1 MNPALILKEERE
13 KSLLRKHPW
22 IFEGAIEEEVGMP
35 RIGATV
41 DIMSS
46 KGEWLA
52 KAAYSPHSQIRAR
65 VWSFNKDAIIDNS
78 FFKNKIQR
86 AFDLRKPWLLKSRTN
101 AFRLVAGESDGLPGI
116 TIDVYN
122 NVVVMQVLSA
132 GGEKHKP
139 KIVYAL
145 KALFPQ
151 ACIHERSD
159 VEVRKKEGLELLVQT
174 HTGILPDTVII
185 TENNVK
191 IEVDLLSGHKTGFY
205 LDQRLNREIAGSYCA
220 GKKVLNCFSYSGTFG
235 VYAALNGAKHVTNI
249 DVSQAALDTGKRN
262 LSLNISTE
270 HADNPDSRAKDDVNS
285 HAAINANDGTKVN
298 IAGENNS
305 GIPSR
310 VIDVKADVF
319 EQLRTYHQN
328 GDKFDV
334 IIMDPPK
341 FIENKRHLVRASR
354 GYKDINRLACELL
367 EEGGVLITFSC
378 SGLMPADLFGKI
390 VADAALDANTSL
402 SIVQRL
408 HQDYDHMVAS
418 YFPEGYYL
426 KGLVC
431 VKNTSI

>member
-1 MNPALILKEERE
+1 MNPSLVLKEDRE

-22 IFEGAIEEEVGMP
+22 IFEGAIEEEVGTL

-41 DIMSS
+41 DIISS
-46 KGEWLA
+46 KGIWLA

-65 VWSFNKDAIIDNS
+65 VWSFDKDAIIDNT
-78 FFKNKIQR
+78 FFKNKLIR
-86 AFDLRKPWLLKSRTN
+86 AYELRKPWLAKTQTN

-122 NVVVMQVLSA
+122 NVIVMQVLSA
-132 GGEKHKP
+132 GGEKHKS
-139 KIVYAL
+139 KIVYAV
-145 KALFPQ
+145 KALFPN

-159 VEVRKKEGLELLVQT
+159 VEVRKKEGLELLVHT
-174 HTGILPDTVII
+174 HTGILPNTVII
-185 TENNVK
+185 TENSVK
-191 IEVDLLSGHKTGFY
+191 IEVDLVNGHKTGFY
-205 LDQRLNREIAGSYCA
+205 LDQRLNRKIAGAYCA
-220 GKKVLNCFSYSGTFG
+220 DKKVLNCFSYSGTFG

-249 DVSQAALDTGKRN
+249 DVSQSALDTGKRN
-262 LSLNISTE
+262 LALNI
-270 HADNPDSRAKDDVNS
+270 DSNIGCQQNNENSIQRDAKNGFES
-285 HAAINANDGTKVN
+285 
-298 IAGENNS
+298 S
-305 GIPSR
+305 QQ
-310 VIDVKADVF
+310 VIDIKADVF

-341 FIENKRHLVRASR
+341 FIDNKRHLTKAAR

-378 SGLMPADLFGKI
+378 SGLMPSDLFNKI
-390 VADAALDANTSL
+390 VADAALDARTSL

-431 VKNTSI
+431 IKNTSI

>member
-1 MNPALILKEERE
+1 MKPSLILKEERE

-22 IFEGAIEEEVGMP
+22 IFEGAIEHEVGTP
-35 RIGATV
+35 HIGSTV
-41 DIMSS
+41 DIISS

-65 VWSFNKDAIIDNS
+65 VWSFEKDTVIDNT
-78 FFKNKIQR
+78 FFKNKLTR
-86 AFDLRKPWLLKSRTN
+86 AYEIRKPWLANTQTN

-116 TIDVYN
+116 TIDVYK

-132 GGEKHKP
+132 GGEKHKS
-139 KIVYAL
+139 KIVHAL
-145 KALFPQ
+145 KALFPG

-159 VEVRKKEGLELLVQT
+159 VEVRKKEGLELVVQT
-174 HTGILPDTVII
+174 HEGTLPESII
-185 TENNVK
+185 INENNVK
-191 IEVDLLSGHKTGFY
+191 IEVDLINGHKTGFY
-205 LDQRLNREIAGSYCA
+205 LDQRLNRKIAGSYCQN
-220 GKKVLNCFSYSGTFG
+220 KKVLNCFSYSGTFG
-235 VYAALNGAKHVTNI
+235 VYAALNGASEVTNV
-249 DVSQAALDTGKRN
+249 DVSQSALDTGKRN
-262 LSLNISTE
+262 LALNV
-270 HADNPDSRAKDDVNS
+270 PDTSA
-285 HAAINANDGTKVN
+285 HKVN
-298 IAGENNS
+298 EL
-305 GIPSR
+305 
-310 VIDVKADVF
+310 KADVF
-319 EQLRTYHQN
+319 EQLRTYHKN

-341 FIENKRHLVRASR
+341 FIENKRHLTRAAR

-378 SGLMPADLFGKI
+378 SGLMPSDLFNKVI
-390 VADAALDANTSL
+390 ADAALDANTSL

-431 VKNTSI
+431 VKNTPM

>member
-1 MNPALILKEERE
+1 MNPSLILKEDRE
-13 KSLLRKHPW
+13 KSLLRRHPW
-22 IFEGAIEEEVGMP
+22 IFEGGVDQEVGMP

-41 DIMSS
+41 DIISS

-65 VWSFNKDAIIDNS
+65 VWSFNKDAVIDNS
-78 FFKNKIQR
+78 FFKNKIMR
-86 AFDLRKPWLLKSRTN
+86 AHELRKPWLLKTKTN

-122 NVVVMQVLSA
+122 NVIVMQVLSA
-132 GGEKHKP
+132 GGEKHKS

-145 KALFPQ
+145 KAIFPG

-159 VEVRKKEGLELLVQT
+159 VEVRKKEGLELVVHT
-174 HTGILPDTVII
+174 HEGVLPDTVVI
-185 TENNVK
+185 TENEVK
-191 IEVDLLSGHKTGFY
+191 IEVDLINGHKTGFY
-205 LDQRLNREIAGSYCA
+205 LDQRLNRHIAGKYCA

-235 VYAALNGAKHVTNI
+235 VYAALNGASHVTNV
-249 DVSQAALDTGKRN
+249 DVSQAALNTGQRN
-262 LSLNISTE
+262 LVLNISE
-270 HADNPDSRAKDDVNS
+270 QKAAKLD
-285 HAAINANDGTKVN
+285 
-298 IAGENNS
+298 
-305 GIPSR
+305 
-310 VIDVKADVF
+310 VIDLKADVF

-341 FIENKRHLVRASR
+341 FIENKRHVVRASR

-367 EEGGVLITFSC
+367 NEGGVLITFSC

-390 VADAALDANTSL
+390 IADAALDANTSL
-402 SIVQRL
+402 SVVERL

-431 VKNTSI
+431 IKNTSI